1 MNGKKMR
8 YCIAAAMMLLTV
20 CLMAGCGGSTG
31 TKTKN
36 GDKTLFTYDGK
47 KVSFKE
53 YWVYAKIQAT
63 ETEAI
68 YSQYFGENF
77 WDMSIDGTKTM
88 EDSVK
93 ESTVNQIKRII
104 VLNNRASEYKCS
116 LSDEDKKNC
125 EKYAKAFAEDQ
136 TGKTILEECGATEED
151 MKKIYE
157 ENTLAH
163 KVSEQMT
170 KDVNRKV
177 SDDEARVTKVNR
189 VSFDITKTDEKT
201 GETKKLGK
209 KKVEEQKKKAE
220 KALKDLKSGKKT
232 IQKIAEENEY
242 TDSMEES
249 YSAGESEEGKAF
261 EKAIKGLKDGDILD
275 QVIETDD
282 AYVIAQLVAYTDKD
296 GTKEKKESIIS
307 EREQEA
313 FNKKYDEW
321 TKKLEKSWNYEKDVD
336 QELLKELR
344 LGKGAEEATTA
355 AAQPVTQPAE
365 AQTEAPAEETT
376 TEKK

>member
-1 MNGKKMR
+1 
-8 YCIAAAMMLLTV
+8 
-20 CLMAGCGGSTG
+20 
-31 TKTKN
+31 
-36 GDKTLFTYDGK
+36 
-47 KVSFKE
+47 
-53 YWVYAKIQAT
+53 
-63 ETEAI
+63 
-68 YSQYFGENF
+68 
-77 WDMSIDGTKTM
+77 
-88 EDSVK
+88 
-93 ESTVNQIKRII
+93 
-104 VLNNRASEYKCS
+104 
-116 LSDEDKKNC
+116 
-125 EKYAKAFAEDQ
+125 
-136 TGKTILEECGATEED
+136 
-151 MKKIYE
+151 
-157 ENTLAH
+157 
-163 KVSEQMT
+163 MT